1 MANLD
6 LATLKVKVQ
15 VENGEAKQKIEET
28 GRAAE
33 EQKKKVENSWKEAGK
48 TMSDVGGKLTKAIT
62 VPLTAIGTAC
72 VKLASDLTET
82 LGKTEVVFG
91 GMSDA
96 VIKWSETAVE
106 NMGLAQ
112 ETALNMAS
120 TYGDLGTSMGL
131 TTAQASEM
139 SMSLVQLGADMASF
153 KNISIERANVAL
165 QAIYTG
171 ETESLKAMGIVMTEA
186 NLEAFAM
193 NQGLS
198 TTYKNMTQ
206 AEKVMLRYQYVMSMT
221 ANAQGDF
228 VRTGDSLANQTRKL
242 GQNIKELGASFG
254 KLLEPAIT
262 SIVSSLNN
270 VVSWFRSLSD
280 TAKRVIITVGEIIAI
295 VPALIGGI
303 GGIISIIG
311 KLQGAMTLLFA
322 NPVVATIT
330 IVIGALTALG
340 VAIANFAGQADDAIE
355 EADKLNESLTALEAY
370 NDKVIQPRAEF
381 ETGDAQTQ
389 AETLYEKCAEIAG
402 IDTNIE
408 YAFSVSNL
416 DGEGGVL
423 TTLGTAIGQTQNWAG
438 EMEELG
444 KAFDAM
450 LEKEKNYIITLSA
463 SQAIS
468 ILQAYNAGLISIE
481 ERDAGLRAVNSQCQA
496 LTTNLDANSEA
507 YTKLTQV
514 LNDGDP
520 SNDTQAWQD
529 FYDAMAQINP
539 VITETATGA
548 EAVAQASG
556 RIQEAMDTSADSTE
570 AMTGDTALLNQGLTQ
585 IGDDMENKVVG
596 AYDTYNSAIEDANAK
611 EAEGRQSVDENI
623 VKIGEQQLA
632 LSQFTVF
639 LNENGQN
646 VGLAME
652 QMGQFSAQGL
662 QTVVDF
668 YGGTEQLLATYSSQI
683 HDDAYQLGFQLAE
696 MMRTQE
702 ADKQAIT
709 DETNQVRKDAETQ
722 LFTDLSSITSGYNTQ
737 ELLAMKAQ
745 QQEIGNT
752 EGEAQ
757 VDRVLG
763 LQGYCETAEAM
774 VEQNCT
780 NVVELNRV
788 CMNDVVGLA
797 PTAND
802 AGNSVGSNMG
812 EGIYNGLDG
821 WLDRIAE
828 KARQAIRQAVNE
840 AQKEAD
846 IHSPSRKTRKL
857 IGEPFME
864 GIEVGMDDYM
874 PSLLKSTKKNMS
886 SIISAGTGVI
896 NADYKVSPA
905 NTTNIA
911 RQGNTT
917 INQTNNFT
925 SRTLSPYEQ
934 QQQIRKMNKQLAEVF
949 A

>member
-15 VENGEAKQKIEET
+15 VESGEAKQKIEET
-28 GRAAE
+28 GRVAE
-33 EQKKKVENSWKEAGK
+33 EQKKKVESSWKEAGK
-48 TMSDVGGKLTKAIT
+48 TMSDIGGKLTKAIT

-206 AEKVMLRYQYVMSMT
+206 TEKVMLRYQYVMAMT

-262 SIVSSLNN
+262 RIVSSLNN

-295 VPALIGGI
+295 VPALIAGI
-303 GGIISIIG
+303 GAIIAIIG
-311 KLQGAMTLLFA
+311 KLQMAITLLTA
-322 NPVVATIT
+322 HPIVATIT
-330 IVIGALTALG
+330 AIIGVLVALG
-340 VAIANFAGQADDAIE
+340 VAIANFAGKASDATDE
-355 EADKLNESLTALEAY
+355 VDELDESLTALEVY
-370 NDKVIQPRAEF
+370 NDKVIQPQVEF
-381 ETGDAQTQ
+381 EAGDAQAQ
-389 AETLYEKCAEIAG
+389 AEALYEKCAEIAG
-402 IDTNIE
+402 IDTSIE
-408 YAFSVSNL
+408 FAFSVSNL
-416 DGEGGVL
+416 DGEGGIL
-423 TTLGTAIGQTQNWAG
+423 TELGTAIGQTQNWVG
-438 EMEELG
+438 EMENLG
-444 KAFDAM
+444 NAFDAM

-468 ILQAYNAGLISIE
+468 ILQSYNAGLISIE
-481 ERDAGLRAVNSQCQA
+481 ERDEGLRAVNSQCQA
-496 LTTNLDANSEA
+496 LVANLDSNSEA
-507 YTKLTQV
+507 YTKLTQA

-529 FYDAMAQINP
+529 FFDAMAQINP
-539 VITETATGA
+539 ELAETATGA
-548 EAVAQASG
+548 ELVAQASG
-556 RIQEAMDTSADSTE
+556 RIKEALDAGATSTE
-570 AMTGDTALLNQGLTQ
+570 AMAGNTAQLNQGLTQ
-585 IGDDMENKVVG
+585 MGDDMVNEIGG
-596 AYDTYNSAIEDANAK
+596 AYDTYNSAMEDANAK
-611 EAEGRQSVDENI
+611 EAEGRQSIDDNI
-623 VKIGEQQLA
+623 AKMTEQESA
-632 LSQFTVF
+632 LSQFTSY
-639 LNENGQN
+639 LKDGYD
-646 VGLAME
+646 VGSALE
-652 QMGQFSAQGL
+652 QLGNDSEEWL
-662 QTVVDF
+662 QIVVDY
-668 YGGTEQLLATYSSQI
+668 YGGTEQVLATSSAQI
-683 HDDAYQLGFQLAE
+683 LTDADNLEAQLLE
-696 MMRTQE
+696 SIRTQE
-702 ADKQAIT
+702 ADKQAIV
-709 DETNQVRKDAETQ
+709 DEANQARKDAETQ
-722 LFTDLSSITSGYNTQ
+722 LFTDLSSITSGYDTQ
-737 ELLAMKAQ
+737 ELLALKAQ

-757 VDRVLG
+757 VNRVLA
-763 LQGYCETAEAM
+763 LQGYCETAEGM
-774 VEQNCT
+774 VEQNCAS
-780 NVVELNRV
+780 VVELNRE
-788 CMNDVVGLA
+788 CINDVVGLE

-802 AGNSVGSNMG
+802 AGNGVGSNMG
-812 EGIYNGLDG
+812 KGICDGLDE
-821 WLDRIAE
+821 WIDPIAD
-828 KARQAIRQAVNE
+828 KAREAVRHALDE
-840 AQKEAD
+840 ARKEGD

-864 GIEVGMDDYM
+864 GIEAGMDDYM
-874 PSLLKSTKKNMS
+874 PSLLKSTKKNMN